1 MMTGRF
7 VLARRAVAVALA
19 GASIVVP
26 TSASI
31 AALTAASIASLMT
44 VSTCALAA
52 AGTSAPPSAVSS
64 PAAPSSAASS
74 AASSSAAVPSASS
87 AASSSAAPHDYRD
100 KNFDYFVSGD
110 PRSPRA
116 AHTEFLLALMGGGGS
131 VDAAYRAIASHAGGG
146 HIVILR
152 AVHDDSFDPQ
162 SGDYGESFMKE
173 WGPVTSA
180 QTIVFHH
187 REASYDPRVLAALR
201 GADGIFLAGGDQAN
215 YVNYWK
221 GTPVQEILNAH
232 VRAKRPIGGSSAG
245 LAILGHYSYTS
256 LDGGSMESKVALAD
270 PFDSGVT
277 LEGDFLHFRW
287 LENVITDTHFSRRC
301 RLGRLI
307 VFIARL
313 DQEHP
318 RADVFGVGID
328 ERSALLI
335 GADGIGR
342 MAQGSAGT
350 AWVVM
355 PRPHQKLVHG
365 QPLTLEDIRIVRVDQ
380 SGSVDFKTRAVSH
393 PLAQTVDS
401 IEHGNPTHE
410 SIATPILRRSV
421 VPANEG

>member
-1 MMTGRF
+1 
-7 VLARRAVAVALA
+7 V
-19 GASIVVP
+19 
-26 TSASI
+26 
-31 AALTAASIASLMT
+31 
-44 VSTCALAA
+44 
-52 AGTSAPPSAVSS
+52 
-64 PAAPSSAASS
+64 
-74 AASSSAAVPSASS
+74 
-87 AASSSAAPHDYRD
+87 PHDYRD

-131 VDAAYRAIASHAGGG
+131 VDAAYRAIAGHAGGG

-162 SGDYGESFMKE
+162 SGGYGESFMKE

-232 VRAKRPIGGSSAG
+232 VRANRPIGGSSAG

-313 DQEHP
+313 DQEHS

-335 GADGIGR
+335 GSDGIGR

-355 PRPHQKLVHG
+355 PRPHQTLVRG

-380 SGSVDFKTRAVSH
+380 SGSVDFKTRAVRH

-421 VPANEG
+421 VPDNEG